1 MPTSREEL
9 LRMVRKLRE
18 HTGIDLDERGY
29 NARWIC
35 LVCQQQSSANGGA
48 LPDITHA
55 PDCAWYT
62 PVD

>member
-1 MPTSREEL
+1 
-9 LRMVRKLRE
+9 MVRKLRE

-35 LVCQQQSSANGGA
+35 RVCQQQSSANGGA